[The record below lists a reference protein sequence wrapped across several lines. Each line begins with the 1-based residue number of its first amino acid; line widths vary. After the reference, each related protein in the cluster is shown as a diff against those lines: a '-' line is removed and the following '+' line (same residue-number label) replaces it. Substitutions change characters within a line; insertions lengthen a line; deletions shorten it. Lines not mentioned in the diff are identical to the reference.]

1 MYAIEIERAVAVFE
15 SVTNTARAGG
25 LWSQDTALVVE
36 QLAVG
41 LGIAPDLPAAL
52 VSLTTV
58 TIEPIAARAKN
69 GGSNGHT

>member
-15 SVTNTARAGG
+15 SVSNTARAGG
-25 LWSQDTALVVE
+25 LWSQDTAKVVE
-36 QLAVG
+36 QLARG

-52 VSLTTV
+52 VSVTTV
-58 TIEPIAARAKN
+58 NVEPIAVKARN